1 MNFVW
6 VFLVSAGC
14 VVSVLTGNVDAMM
27 TSVLDGIAGA
37 VELVI
42 GLIGVFCLW
51 VGIEKLADESGLLD
65 ALAKVASPVFSR
77 LFPGLK
83 GRGPA
88 LGTVTASVISNVL
101 GLSSSTP
108 LGLKAMSE
116 MKGLFGEREE
126 GFHAMATL
134 VILNAAG
141 FCLFPSSVIALRA
154 ALGSRAP
161 ALIAGP
167 AAVAGIAATAGGLFA
182 YRLLARSGRH
192 GDRRW

>member
-6 VFLVSAGC
+6 MFLVCAGC
-14 VVSVLTGNVDAMM
+14 VVAVVTGNVDPMM
-27 TSVLDGIAGA
+27 SSVLDGIAGA

-51 VGIEKLADESGLLD
+51 VGIEKLAEESGLLD

-77 LFPGLK
+77 LFPALRTK
-83 GRGPA
+83 GPA
-88 LGTVTASVISNVL
+88 LGTVTASVMSNVL

-116 MKGLFGEREE
+116 MKELFGERQE
-126 GFHAMATL
+126 GFDAMATL
-134 VILNAAG
+134 IIFNAAG
-141 FCLFPSSVIALRA
+141 FCVFPSSVIALRA

-161 ALIAGP
+161 AVIAGP
-167 AAVAGIAATAGGLFA
+167 AALAGMAATAGGLFA
-182 YRLLARSGRH
+182 YRMLTRKGRD
-192 GDRRW
+192 GGRRW

>member
-6 VFLVSAGC
+6 MFLLSTGC
-14 VVSVLTGNVDAMM
+14 VVAVLTGNVDAMM
-27 TSVLDGIAGA
+27 TSVLDSISAA

-51 VGIEKLADESGLLD
+51 VGIERLAEESGLID
-65 ALAKVASPVFSR
+65 VLARMAGPVFSK

-83 GRGPA
+83 EKHRP
-88 LGTVTASVISNVL
+88 LGTVTASVMSNVL

-116 MKGLFGEREE
+116 MKELFGERRE
-126 GFHAMATL
+126 GLDSMARL

-141 FCLFPSSVIALRA
+141 FCIFPSGVIALRA

-161 ALIAGP
+161 AIIAGP
-167 AAVAGIAATAGGLFA
+167 TAVAGLAATAGGLLA
-182 YRLLARSGRH
+182 YHWLSRSRRPGDGR
-192 GDRRW
+192 